1 MNKVYKTREKSQ
13 SLLDHP
19 RSTILF
25 EIWLTHQMRNAV
37 GRAMLGDSN
46 TKMGVKCKYPTNE
59 VESDLKQIQKMP
71 MSTE

>member
-1 MNKVYKTREKSQ
+1 
-13 SLLDHP
+13 
-19 RSTILF
+19 
-25 EIWLTHQMRNAV
+25 MRNAV